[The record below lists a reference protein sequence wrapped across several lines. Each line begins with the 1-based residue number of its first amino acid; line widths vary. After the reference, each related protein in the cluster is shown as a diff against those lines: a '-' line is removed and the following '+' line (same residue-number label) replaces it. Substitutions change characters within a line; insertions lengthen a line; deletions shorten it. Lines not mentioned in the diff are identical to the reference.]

1 MKINHLEILCDPH
14 TGEDL
19 EVIVNKSID
28 DEIIEGFLKS
38 SSNTFKINNG
48 IPRFVD
54 EINYSD
60 NFGWQ
65 WNKWARV
72 QFEDENK
79 NKTMEGHTR
88 NMFTTITEL
97 DKNKITNKT
106 VLDIGCGP
114 GRFSDIVLELGG
126 VPIMID
132 HSNAIDA
139 SKENFGSDPDLLF
152 VQGDALKLPFK
163 DGVFDFAFSI
173 GVLHHTPNPQKGV
186 SEANRVLK
194 SGGEVSISVYSENSY
209 YTFPTVHLWRKIF
222 KLLWPA
228 LKQYPPL
235 IYSNIFGRINH
246 YLGKVSKYI
255 TYPIRIIFPTTVLPD
270 VRWSVLDTFDSI
282 TTSYQSGHTIYEVYY
297 WYKQSGFNKI
307 RPGNWRVNLIGRK

>member
-19 EVIVNKSID
+19 EVIVNKSIE

-97 DKNKITNKT
+97 DVWLGKKNKIKT
-106 VLDIGCGP
+106 YLKNNVYKTIPKARKKYLKGVIKYDGP
-114 GRFSDIVLELGG
+114 ILAPIKKGDIVAKLNIYYKDEL
-126 VPIMID
+126 IND
-132 HSNAIDA
+132 YNLYA
-139 SKENFGSDPDLLF
+139 SEDIKKVN
-152 VQGDALKLPFK
+152 V
-163 DGVFDFAFSI
+163 
-173 GVLHHTPNPQKGV
+173 
-186 SEANRVLK
+186 
-194 SGGEVSISVYSENSY
+194 IS
-209 YTFPTVHLWRKIF
+209 
-222 KLLWPA
+222 
-228 LKQYPPL
+228 
-235 IYSNIFGRINH
+235 
-246 YLGKVSKYI
+246 
-255 TYPIRIIFPTTVLPD
+255 RIIKSINFLIWGD
-270 VRWSVLDTFDSI
+270 V
-282 TTSYQSGHTIYEVYY
+282 
-297 WYKQSGFNKI
+297 
-307 RPGNWRVNLIGRK
+307 